1 MGESKSLTSL
11 LWGWSLGQK
20 WALPECRHLQFPQKV
35 HSLWSGSA
43 WFLSRVRISN
53 LAHMQCYIL
62 LIKKPKQKHNT
73 CTHMQDIYLPWVN
86 HFLFLVHFYPK
97 WPLKQPKIPCQS
109 LQWFPN
115 VKHKFYFV
123 WRAADRTDWCSD
135 CCDFREW
142 KCSSNILLIYLSL
155 KTGLLCKM
163 NKYHIHSSATSL
175 DTSAAGYS
183 KCLISHSHGIN
194 SVHCDI

>member
-1 MGESKSLTSL
+1 MITWSKMGSTWVSTSQVSSKSPVCEVT
-11 LWGWSLGQK
+11 
-20 WALPECRHLQFPQKV
+20 
-35 HSLWSGSA
+35 A

-53 LAHMQCYIL
+53 LLHMQCYIL
-62 LIKKPKQKHNT
+62 LIKKQNKKKKQYTHT
-73 CTHMQDIYLPWVN
+73 CRIFTCCELTTSC
-86 HFLFLVHFYPK
+86 FLFIFTRNDL
-97 WPLKQPKIPCQS
+97 WNSWKIPCQS
-109 LQWFPN
+109 LHWFPN

-142 KCSSNILLIYLSL
+142 KCSSNILLINLSL
-155 KTGLLCKM
+155 KTGLLCKI
-163 NKYHIHSSATSL
+163 NKYHIHSSATSF

-183 KCLISHSHGIN
+183 KCVISHSHGSN